1 MMTMQVEANSRE
13 AFLAEKA
20 DAIRSLAKNVV
31 RDVIEIGRHLSEA
44 KGKFGRGDNPEFLAW
59 AKDALGWSQASV
71 YRFLNVHDLAQRG
84 DFTNLIKCD
93 LDLSSLYL
101 LAAPSTPAEVI
112 AQVEERGRRGE
123 PVTVAQVRGLVA
135 ATKEAEVHRITA
147 PSHSSTPPEPER
159 PVSIVRSSTSTVTTH
174 AVTLSRDVG
183 EALSLVVAM
192 ETCAFSDAKM
202 TELVRAATQLG
213 RNREA
218 LRRVAQAIIDALD
231 GGRPVRSLNTEET
244 VH

>member
-1 MMTMQVEANSRE
+1 MTMQVEANSRE

-101 LAAPSTPAEVI
+101 LAASSTPAEVI
-112 AQVEERGRRGE
+112 AQVAERSGRGE
-123 PVTVAQVRGLVA
+123 QFGVAQVKGLVTA
-135 ATKEAEVHRITA
+135 SKEAEVHRITS
-147 PSHSSTPPEPER
+147 PPRSSTPPEPER
-159 PVSIVRSSTSTVTTH
+159 LVSIVRSSTPAVTTH
-174 AVTLSRDVG
+174 VTLSRDVG

-192 ETCAFSDAKM
+192 ETYAISDAKM
-202 TELVRAATQLG
+202 AELVRAATELG

-218 LRRVAQAIIDALD
+218 LRRVAPTIIDALD

>member
-1 MMTMQVEANSRE
+1 MQVEANRRE

-31 RDVIEIGRHLSEA
+31 RDVIKIGRHLSEA
-44 KGKFGRGDNPEFLAW
+44 KGKFGRGDNPEFLTW
-59 AKDALGWSQASV
+59 TNEALGWSKSSV
-71 YRFLNVHDLAQRG
+71 YNFINVYDLVQG
-84 DFTNLIKCD
+84 GNFPNFGNF
-93 LDLSSLYL
+93 DLSSLYL
-101 LAAPSTPAEVI
+101 LAAPSTPPEVI
-112 AQVEERGRRGE
+112 AEVAERSQRGE
-123 PVTVAQVRGLVA
+123 QVTVAQVRELVTA
-135 ATKEAEVHRITA
+135 SKEAEVHRITA
-147 PSHSSTPPEPER
+147 PSRSSTQPEPER
-159 PVSIVRSSTSTVTTH
+159 PISIVRSSTPTVTTH

-202 TELVRAATQLG
+202 AELARAATELG

-231 GGRPVRSLNTEET
+231 GGRPVRSLNAEET